1 MLDYT
6 IVLFFVGVTFAVGV
20 LSSRKNQTLNDYLLG
35 GRQLP
40 WWLLLGSI
48 IATETSVVTF
58 LSIPGSIVAQGG
70 NFDFL
75 QLTLGFAIGRI
86 VVALWFVPRIFAGT
100 HFSIYEKAGERF
112 GRHVQRLASTTFL
125 LTRTLS
131 DGLRLYLA
139 ALVLQVVFGISL
151 EVCILICGLITIGY
165 TWLGG
170 FRAVVINDCLQLVV
184 YTVAGLA
191 AWWVLLQTLGWDA
204 IYQFGVEHQKW
215 HWLDLSFDASKNY
228 TLWSGIFGGM
238 FLSLATHGAD
248 QMMAQRFLAARN
260 QREAA
265 LAVGTSGVIVV
276 AQFFFFL
283 LLGVGLGLWKQ
294 QTLPDTDLAADQVFA
309 KFMVLG
315 LPPGLTGLALA
326 GVAAAAMSTLSSSL
340 NSSATTLMADW
351 LNYDHTGDDHTG
363 KQEELGAETKHEPAT
378 NPNLSRW
385 LSALFG
391 GLQMFV
397 ALLAGWLLPFLTQDA
412 STSVVGGVMAVASY
426 SAGLLLGLLVLCF
439 SNRPMTARAAVVAF
453 LLGLIVMTLIKFF
466 TPIAWPWHALIGSI
480 LVWGWGRLLY
490 TLETLFDSNQD
501 SHS

>member
-6 IVLFFVGVTFAVGV
+6 IVLLFVGLTFAVGI
-20 LSSRKNQTLNDYLLG
+20 LSSRKAQTLDDYLLG

-58 LSIPGSIVAQGG
+58 LSIPGSVVAEGG
-70 NFDFL
+70 NLDFL
-75 QLTLGFAIGRI
+75 QLTFGFAMGRI
-86 VVALWFVPRIFAGT
+86 MVALWFIPRIFSGT

-112 GRHVQRLASTTFL
+112 GRNVQRLASTTFL
-125 LTRTLS
+125 VTRTLS
-131 DGLRLYLA
+131 DGLRLFLA
-139 ALVLQVVFGISL
+139 ALVLQVVFGIPL
-151 EVCILICGLITIGY
+151 EACVFLCGIITIGY

-170 FRAVVINDCLQLVV
+170 FRAVVINDCLQLGV
-184 YTVAGLA
+184 YTIAGLA
-191 AWWVLLQTLGWDA
+191 AWLVLVQSLGWEA
-204 IYQFGVEHQKW
+204 IVQFGVTHQKW
-215 HWLDLSFDASKNY
+215 HWLDLSLDLSKNY

-248 QMMAQRFLAARN
+248 QMMAQRYLAART

-265 LAVGTSGVIVV
+265 LAVGTSGVIVI

-283 LLGVGLGLWKQ
+283 LLGIGLGLWKQ
-294 QTLPDTDLAADQVFA
+294 QTLPGLEITSDQVFA

-351 LNYDHTGDDHTG
+351 LGYDHPSEPEPEGVT
-363 KQEELGAETKHEPAT
+363 ESCPAT
-378 NPNLSRW
+378 HPNLSRW

-391 GLQMFV
+391 GLQMLV

-412 STSVVGGVMAVASY
+412 SNSVISGVMAVASY

-439 SNRPMTARAAVVAF
+439 SPRPMTPRSAVAAF
-453 LLGLIVMTLIKFF
+453 ILGLIMMTLIKFF

-480 LVWGWGRLLY
+480 LVWVAGRLLH
-490 TLETLFDSNQD
+490 TLETSLDSTQESN
-501 SHS
+501 S

>member
-6 IVLFFVGVTFAVGV
+6 IVLLFVGVTFTVGI
-20 LSSRKNQTLNDYLLG
+20 LSSRKNRTLEDYLLG

-58 LSIPGSIVAQGG
+58 LSIPGSVVAQGG
-70 NFDFL
+70 NLDFL
-75 QLTLGFAIGRI
+75 QLTFGFAIGRI
-86 VVALWFVPRIFAGT
+86 IVALWFVPRIFAGT
-100 HFSIYEKAGERF
+100 HFSIYEMAGERF
-112 GRHVQRLASTTFL
+112 GRNVQRLASTTFL

-131 DGLRLYLA
+131 DGLRLFLA
-139 ALVLQVVFGISL
+139 ALVLQVVFGIPL
-151 EVCILICGLITIGY
+151 EACIFICGIITIGY

-191 AWWVLLQTLGWDA
+191 AWLVLLQTLGWDA
-204 IYQFGVEHQKW
+204 IYQFGVTHQKW
-215 HWLDLSFDASKNY
+215 HWLDLSIDPSKNY
-228 TLWSGIFGGM
+228 TLWSGIFGGI

-248 QMMAQRFLAARN
+248 QMMAQRYLAARN

-265 LAVGTSGVIVV
+265 WAVGTSGVIVIV
-276 AQFFFFL
+276 QFFFFL

-294 QTLPDTDLAADQVFA
+294 QTLPDTDLASDQVFA

-351 LNYDHTGDDHTG
+351 LGYDHSGENDGLEVEANCHVG
-363 KQEELGAETKHEPAT
+363 H
-378 NPNLSRW
+378 NPKLSRW

-391 GLQMFV
+391 GLQMLV

-412 STSVVGGVMAVASY
+412 SSSVISGVMAVASY

-439 SNRPMTARAAVVAF
+439 SFRPMTARAAIGAF
-453 LLGLIVMTLIKFF
+453 LLGLIFMTLIKFY

-490 TLETLFDSNQD
+490 ILETSLNSTQD